1 MLVLT
6 KFNLK
11 DAKQNHLQIGV
22 IYIYKVKCAKK
33 TCKTFHNMLVC
44 FLYCN
49 FIGSEEVRK
58 ASSEDILSVHPE
70 CLHITSQVLFLPWL
84 SDESMEM
91 MFLW

>member
-1 MLVLT
+1 MQYLP
-6 KFNLK
+6 
-11 DAKQNHLQIGV
+11 KQLRNSGAGLR
-22 IYIYKVKCAKK
+22 VKS
-33 TCKTFHNMLVC
+33 TEPV
-44 FLYCN
+44 
-49 FIGSEEVRK
+49 GSEEVRK

>member
-1 MLVLT
+1 
-6 KFNLK
+6 
-11 DAKQNHLQIGV
+11 
-22 IYIYKVKCAKK
+22 
-33 TCKTFHNMLVC
+33 MLVC

-58 ASSEDILSVHPE
+58 ASSEDILSVHPK